1 MIGLDAGV
9 AKLATLSD
17 GTVFEPV
24 NSFQKKP
31 EDAGE
36 TSATV
41 KPQGQIQ
48 QQLAEAETQKYSDCI
63 PVSQISAGT
72 TFTKSQRPSA
82 KNHAMIVIEDLKV
95 SNMSKSAAG
104 TVSLPGR
111 NVRAKI
117 RFKPFDTGS
126 GLV

>member
-24 NSFQKKP
+24 NSFRKP

-48 QQLAEAETQKYSDCI
+48 QQQLAEAETQNTATAFLYRKYPQDYLLTEKEIS
-63 PVSQISAGT
+63 PGAPTTVS
-72 TFTKSQRPSA
+72 
-82 KNHAMIVIEDLKV
+82 KNHAMIVIED
-95 SNMSKSAAG
+95 
-104 TVSLPGR
+104 
-111 NVRAKI
+111 
-117 RFKPFDTGS
+117 F
-126 GLV
+126 